1 MLFNI
6 SYKDLKIER
15 QINEL
20 VGKPY
25 SLLERITKKGIGSP
39 KLFITRC
46 SKEIYDLLH
55 VNESVKFCNIEM
67 RPNGII
73 IGFQS
78 RLEVYALVIPYY
90 KLVLFKP
97 GNTITFHVDAHY
109 ISVDCS
115 KYNANS
121 KKFIAKIEETK
132 LKQTPYSPLDAYF

>member
-6 SYKDLKIER
+6 SYKNLKIER

-25 SLLERITKKGIGSP
+25 SILERITKGGIGSP

-46 SKEIYDLLH
+46 SPAIYDLLH

-67 RPNGII
+67 RPKGIL

-78 RLEVYALVIPYY
+78 RLEVYVLVIPYY
-90 KLVLFKP
+90 KLALFKP
-97 GNTITFHVDAHY
+97 GNTITFHCNEHY
-109 ISVDCS
+109 ISIDQS
-115 KYNANS
+115 KYNSNS
-121 KKFIAKIEETK
+121 KNIIEKIEIAKRN
-132 LKQTPYSPLDAYF
+132 QTPYSPLAAYF

>member
-6 SYKDLKIER
+6 SYKDPKIER

-20 VGKPY
+20 VGMPY
-25 SLLERITKKGIGSP
+25 SILERFAKGGIGSP

-46 SKEIYDLLH
+46 SPEIYELLH